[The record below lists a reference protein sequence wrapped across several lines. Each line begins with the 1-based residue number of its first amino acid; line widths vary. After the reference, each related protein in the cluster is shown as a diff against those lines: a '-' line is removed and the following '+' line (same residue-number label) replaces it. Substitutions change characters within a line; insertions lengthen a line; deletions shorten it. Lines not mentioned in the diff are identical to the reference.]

1 MRTNRGGKL
10 QRVHRKEKNY
20 THYYNIGSTAGEG
33 WAEHRGGVA
42 DSWGGCS
49 DAA

>member
-20 THYYNIGSTAGEG
+20 THYYNIGSSI
-33 WAEHRGGVA
+33 V
-42 DSWGGCS
+42 
-49 DAA
+49 